1 MNEELKHG
9 EGICVGDRSGF
20 FTNTYIFLSFK
31 QEIKLSNTLFKIEN
45 LKELT
50 LYCFRIQVVLKVYP
64 DLQLLGLPSVPECYR
79 TTISG
84 MN

>member
-1 MNEELKHG
+1 MG
-9 EGICVGDRSGF
+9 RGF
-20 FTNTYIFLSFK
+20 VLERGLFFSLTLIFLSFK

-45 LKELT
+45 LKEST

-79 TTISG
+79 TTVSG
-84 MN
+84 IN

>member
-1 MNEELKHG
+1 MGRGFVLETGLF
-9 EGICVGDRSGF
+9 F

-84 MN
+84 IN